1 MLLKIHNP
9 QHRSENRKALVVEL
23 FWCNP
28 VHCTLVLIL
37 VQILITAVATAR
49 LAMSNSVAPP
59 TVLTTAAATT
69 SAGLLPP
76 STSTASNG
84 SHGSNSTSTSSNSST
99 SNNNNKGSLTVSI
112 LSAYDLPAAERPTSV
127 SLSCLDQC
135 VSTGAPLARHK
146 DRNSFK
152 FPSQPLVLNAPL
164 PRLYP
169 STATLTVHYRLA
181 EKNLQAT
188 LPLQTL
194 KIQQPTWLILNLTE
208 LDNGKEYNNINS
220 NDDVPPTLRIQV
232 ELQGPYRPE
241 ISAILTIGQA
251 WFGLVDQ
258 TQGGMDHI
266 LKSLPALPDKKYF
279 LVPAVPVATA
289 LVVLSPIVVGVL
301 LLGLPLLLPLVV
313 VLFSTLVGFSGVFLG
328 LYASTEAGR
337 SHIGNI
343 TQPIVHT
350 ILSTTSGQRLV
361 FETGPRPT
369 PVSVARIIL
378 PKELMGK
385 LLVSLCIDLVGSS
398 SYLLPFVGEGFDLA
412 WAPIQTVLI
421 MAMYDTVSPNLKY
434 LSFVEEILPFTDVVP
449 SATIGWLMEFGP
461 TIVSGG
467 ASNGKAT
474 TSQYASALATTNTAA
489 LLQKRQ

>member
-1 MLLKIHNP
+1 M
-9 QHRSENRKALVVEL
+9 
-23 FWCNP
+23 
-28 VHCTLVLIL
+28 
-37 VQILITAVATAR
+37 
-49 LAMSNSVAPP
+49 
-59 TVLTTAAATT
+59 
-69 SAGLLPP
+69 
-76 STSTASNG
+76 
-84 SHGSNSTSTSSNSST
+84 
-99 SNNNNKGSLTVSI
+99 
-112 LSAYDLPAAERPTSV
+112 
-127 SLSCLDQC
+127 
-135 VSTGAPLARHK
+135 ARHK

-169 STATLTVHYRLA
+169 STATLTVHYRLP
-181 EKNLQAT
+181 EKNLQAS

-194 KIQQPTWLILNLTE
+194 KIQQPPWLILNLTE
-208 LDNGKEYNNINS
+208 TDNGKDYTSSNNSGSGI
-220 NDDVPPTLRIQV
+220 DDVPPTLRIQV

-241 ISAILTIGQA
+241 IAAILTLGQT

-313 VLFSTLVGFSGVFLG
+313 VVFTSLIGFSGVFLG

-343 TQPIVHT
+343 TQPIVQT
-350 ILSTTSGQRLV
+350 ILSTTSGQRMV

-369 PVSVARIIL
+369 PVSVARIVL

-385 LLVSLCIDLVGSS
+385 LLVSLCIDLLGSS

-412 WAPIQTVLI
+412 
-421 MAMYDTVSPNLKY
+421 
-434 LSFVEEILPFTDVVP
+434 
-449 SATIGWLMEFGP
+449 
-461 TIVSGG
+461 
-467 ASNGKAT
+467 
-474 TSQYASALATTNTAA
+474 
-489 LLQKRQ
+489 